1 MARAYLQLT
10 LTQARALRSRLNT
23 ALGYPRTPTAADRV
37 GGGTHTPLDE
47 ARTLHAVAIEDHPS
61 DATKALVVMRDLPT
75 NRLNAG
81 ERAALLDA
89 RPAEFV
95 RAAPLADAKLE
106 APAEEEKL

>member
-1 MARAYLQLT
+1 MARQFLALTRLQAL
-10 LTQARALRSRLNT
+10 ALRARLNT

-61 DATKALVVMRDLPT
+61 DATRALVVLRNMPS

-89 RPAEFV
+89 RPVEFV
-95 RAAPLADAKLE
+95 RDAPLADAKLE
-106 APAEEEKL
+106 APAEEKL

>member
-1 MARAYLQLT
+1 MARAYLSLT
-10 LTQARALRSRLNT
+10 LTQARALRTRLNT

-37 GGGTHTPLDE
+37 GGGVHTPLDE

-81 ERAALLDA
+81 ERAALLA
-89 RPAEFV
+89 ERPAEFV
-95 RAAPLADAKLE
+95 RATPLADAKLE
-106 APAEEEKL
+106 APVAEEKL